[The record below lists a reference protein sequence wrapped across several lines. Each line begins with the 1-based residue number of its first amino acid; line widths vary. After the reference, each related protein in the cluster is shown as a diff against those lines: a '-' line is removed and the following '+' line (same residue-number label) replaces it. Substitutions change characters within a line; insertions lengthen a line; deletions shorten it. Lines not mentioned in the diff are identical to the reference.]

1 MSQTTEIPQ
10 KTLAIATL
18 EHALPR
24 ARLSLIG
31 TLIKP
36 GKSKALVRIR
46 NARIRSVVI
55 GDKIAGARVIAIEE
69 GGLVL
74 EQQGRT
80 KRLKLPGS

>member
-10 KTLAIATL
+10 KTLALATL

-36 GKSKALVRIR
+36 GKSKAWVRIR

-55 GDKIAGARVIAIEE
+55 GDKISGARVIAIEE
-69 GGLVL
+69 GLLML

-80 KRLKLPGS
+80 QRLTLPGS

>member
-1 MSQTTEIPQ
+1 MSKTTQTPQ
-10 KTLAIATL
+10 ETLAIATL

-31 TLIKP
+31 TIIKP
-36 GKSKALVRIR
+36 GNSKALVRIR
-46 NARIRSVVI
+46 NARIRSVGI
-55 GDKIAGARVIAIEE
+55 GDKISGARVVAIEE

-80 KRLKLPGS
+80 TRLTLPSN